1 MKTLTDQQRLF
12 LVDTIQ
18 LYEAWHS
25 ATLQVRSHRYGMK
38 WLKSGNGEY
47 LVRLSDAKGNGK
59 SLGPRSAETE
69 ETYDKFTAG
78 KARAEA
84 RLKVTT
90 ARLTDQAQLN
100 KALRL
105 GRIPVMAAKIL
116 RELDLSAARDDFR
129 IVGTHALYAYESM
142 AAVHFMQELLASGDI
157 DLLND
162 PRKNLRVVSS
172 RLDGDG
178 LLGLLRRVDKS
189 FEAMTENRDR
199 AINDHG
205 FMVDLIIPQQAIHCN
220 EPIRLAPADLTAA
233 EVPNLQ
239 WLANAPAVVEV
250 AIAANGLPVRM
261 KVPDPRAFLIHKS
274 WLSNQVDRDPL
285 KKQRDLH
292 QAEIL
297 FEAIKNYL
305 PQYELQQEHLKYLP
319 KKVINAWF
327 DEISKS
333 THE

>member
-47 LVRLSDAKGNGK
+47 LVRLSDASGNGK
-59 SLGPRSAETE
+59 SLGPRSPETE
-69 ETYDKFTAG
+69 ETYEKFTAG

-84 RLKVTT
+84 RLKATS

-105 GRIPVMAAKIL
+105 GRIPVIAAKIL

-129 IVGTHALYAYESM
+129 IVGTHALYAYETM
-142 AAVHFMQELLASGDI
+142 AGVHFMQELLASGDI
-157 DLLND
+157 DLLYD
-162 PRKNLRVVSS
+162 PRKSLRVVSS

-189 FEAMTENRDR
+189 FGAMTENSYR

-205 FMVDLIIPQQAIHCN
+205 FMVDLIIPQRAIHCN
-220 EPIRLAPADLTAA
+220 EPIRFAPTDLAAA

-239 WLANAPAVVEV
+239 WLANAPAVVEI

-261 KVPDPRAFLIHKS
+261 KAPDPRAFLIHKY

-297 FEAIKNYL
+297 FEAIINYL
-305 PQYELQQEHLKYLP
+305 PQYKLQHEHLKYLP
-319 KKVINAWF
+319 KNVIN
-327 DEISKS
+327 DSVNNILKS

>member
-69 ETYDKFTAG
+69 RTYEKFIVG

-84 RLKVTT
+84 RLKATT

-105 GRIPVMAAKIL
+105 GRIPVIAAKIL

-157 DLLND
+157 DLLYD
-162 PRKNLRVVSS
+162 PRKSLRVVSS

-189 FEAMTENRDR
+189 FEAMTENSYR

-205 FMVDLIIPQQAIHCN
+205 FMVDLIIPQRAIHCN
-220 EPIRLAPADLTAA
+220 EPIRFAPVDLTAA

-297 FEAIKNYL
+297 FEAIKNC
-305 PQYELQQEHLKYLP
+305 KT
-319 KKVINAWF
+319 A
-327 DEISKS
+327 
-333 THE
+333 